1 MRFASAPRPLV
12 RDGRSARS
20 SDPTAVPTSA
30 SPEVVLR
37 NTREILDRIG
47 RRRVDA
53 ECLCPSGGSP
63 HSPLGRSAQ
72 DEERVRG
79 HETCSGGLESAP
91 PLEDLDGD
99 QPAYRRLRGVNSWQV
114 AEAWMAPLTSLHPP
128 RATGGNM
135 YLQASHRTSGFGAG
149 R

>member
-72 DEERVRG
+72 DEER
-79 HETCSGGLESAP
+79 SGARDLLRRARIFTLSALSSKP
-91 PLEDLDGD
+91 KNFPRWEQDRSPRHAIPSLGGTTRPD
-99 QPAYRRLRGVNSWQV
+99 AV
-114 AEAWMAPLTSLHPP
+114 A
-128 RATGGNM
+128 
-135 YLQASHRTSGFGAG
+135 GFGTQWGTIWRRGTPSGVIGEAD
-149 R
+149 